1 MEGDGMKV
9 DTLAHVKNRLSAVIE
24 GLGEEPLF
32 ITRNG
37 RVAAVLQAVTDEDAD
52 DYLLRNSPKFW
63 RLIESRRAQA
73 VAGQSTPFEAA
84 AYGAEVAAAPA
95 VRETRA
101 PYRSSTGGAGVPPR
115 AKRRKRKAMNGRVPT

>member
-1 MEGDGMKV
+1 MKV

-37 RVAAVLQAVTDEDAD
+37 RVAAVLQAVTDEDAE
-52 DYLLRNSPKFW
+52 DYLLRNSPRFW

-73 VAGQSTPFEAA
+73 AAGRVLPFDPA
-84 AYGAEVAAAPA
+84 AYSETAAMPRTVREAPAPYGAAP
-95 VRETRA
+95 RMR
-101 PYRSSTGGAGVPPR
+101 RN
-115 AKRRKRKAMNGRVPT
+115 RKRAGDQGRPRG

>member
-1 MEGDGMKV
+1 MKV

-37 RVAAVLQAVTDEDAD
+37 RVAAVLQAVTDEDAE
-52 DYLLRNSPKFW
+52 DYLLRNSPRFW

-73 VAGQSTPFEAA
+73 VAGQVVPFDPA
-84 AYGAEVAAAPA
+84 AYGEKTAEASL
-95 VRETRA
+95 VREA
-101 PYRSSTGGAGVPPR
+101 PTSYRSTPGAPTVKGTRSP
-115 AKRRKRKAMNGRVPT
+115 RRKR

>member
-1 MEGDGMKV
+1 MKV

-37 RVAAVLQAVTDEDAD
+37 RVAAVLQAVTDENAE

-73 VAGQSTPFEAA
+73 VAGRVVAFDPA
-84 AYGAEVAAAPA
+84 AYGGKCVAAPV

-101 PYRSSTGGAGVPPR
+101 SYGSDRRRNAGKGTPSARTKP
-115 AKRRKRKAMNGRVPT
+115 